1 MEAPTRARLLAVS
14 QIRRR
19 AYYGKRDVA
28 LPTEPRREAFMAKQ
42 LKCGDLMPGCNFV
55 AEGKDVSEVMAKAA
69 AHAKKDH
76 GMTAIPPD
84 VAKKAQAA
92 IRDK

>member
-1 MEAPTRARLLAVS
+1 
-14 QIRRR
+14 
-19 AYYGKRDVA
+19 
-28 LPTEPRREAFMAKQ
+28 MAKQ

-55 AEGKDVSEVMAKAA
+55 AEGKDVTEVMAKAV

-76 GMTAIPPD
+76 GMSTIPPD

>member
-1 MEAPTRARLLAVS
+1 
-14 QIRRR
+14 
-19 AYYGKRDVA
+19 
-28 LPTEPRREAFMAKQ
+28 MAKQ
-42 LKCGDLMPGCNFV
+42 LRCGDLMPGCNFV

-76 GMTAIPPD
+76 GMMTIPPE